1 MQTIS
6 LFDAKTHL
14 SRVVDQLVSGAENEV
29 VISRHGKPMV
39 RVTAIRPKDVSNRI
53 GIAKGK
59 FVIPDDFDV
68 LNPEVERLFAAEG
81 GVHYEAAP

>member
-14 SRVVDQLVSGAENEV
+14 SRFVDQLVSGTENEV

-59 FVIPDDFDV
+59 FIIPEDFEAV
-68 LNPEVERLFAAEG
+68 NPEVERLFAAEG
-81 GVHYEAAP
+81 GVHYETSP